1 MEFSQAI
8 FVNGLI
14 RKLKVSTPVVLCFI
28 SVHSDQSLNK
38 NSKTR
43 LELLNFPVLHILPY
57 N

>member
-8 FVNGLI
+8 FVNGLM
-14 RKLKVSTPVVLCFI
+14 RKLQVSTPVVLCFI